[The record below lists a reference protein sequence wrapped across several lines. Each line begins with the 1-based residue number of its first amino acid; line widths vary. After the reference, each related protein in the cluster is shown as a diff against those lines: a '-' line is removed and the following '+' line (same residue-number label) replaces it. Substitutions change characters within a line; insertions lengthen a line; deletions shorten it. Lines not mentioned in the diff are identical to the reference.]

1 MKVYHKVLA
10 AAALVICMA
19 LGMTGC
25 GSEPVDGN
33 QVVATVGEKEMPL
46 GEANFL
52 LRFQQ
57 VQTESFYESMLG
69 EGIYV
74 KDVSGTGSTFG
85 EDFKSNIMKE
95 MQEYYVIE
103 EKAADYGAALTEEE
117 TAEIKEAAKAFVE
130 ANKADTLE
138 QMTADQATVERVLS
152 LMKLRSKVEAAVKAE
167 ADVKE
172 TAEEAEVE
180 TARTEYFNEVLAGW
194 TAEYPFTV
202 VDSVW
207 EQVVF
212 DRSYE
217 VKAE

>member
-25 GSEPVDGN
+25 GSEPVDGS

>member
-25 GSEPVDGN
+25 GSEPVDGS

-117 TAEIKEAAKAFVE
+117 TAEITEAAKAFVE

-138 QMTADQATVERVLS
+138 QMTADLATVERVLS

-172 TAEEAEVE
+172 TAEEAEKE

>member
-103 EKAADYGAALTEEE
+103 EKAADYGATLTEEE

>member
-25 GSEPVDGN
+25 GSEPVDGS

-167 ADVKE
+167 ADVAE

>member
-1 MKVYHKVLA
+1 MKVYHKILA
-10 AAALVICMA
+10 SAALVICMA

-25 GSEPVDGN
+25 GSEPVDGS

-167 ADVKE
+167 ADVTE
-172 TAEEAEVE
+172 TAEEAEKE

>member
-25 GSEPVDGN
+25 GSEPVDGS

-167 ADVKE
+167 ADVTE
-172 TAEEAEVE
+172 TAEEAEKE

>member
-25 GSEPVDGN
+25 GSEPVDGS

-117 TAEIKEAAKAFVE
+117 TAEITEAAKAFVE

-138 QMTADQATVERVLS
+138 QMTADLATVERVLS

-167 ADVKE
+167 ADVTE

-194 TAEYPFTV
+194 VAEYPFTV

>member
-10 AAALVICMA
+10 SAALVICMA

-25 GSEPVDGN
+25 GSEPVDGS

-167 ADVKE
+167 VDVAE
-172 TAEEAEVE
+172 TAEEAEKE

>member
-25 GSEPVDGN
+25 GSEPVDGS

-117 TAEIKEAAKAFVE
+117 TAEITEAAKAFVE

-167 ADVKE
+167 ADVAE

>member
-10 AAALVICMA
+10 SAALVICMA

-25 GSEPVDGN
+25 GSEPVDGS

-117 TAEIKEAAKAFVE
+117 TAEIAEAAKAFVE

-167 ADVKE
+167 VDVTE
-172 TAEEAEVE
+172 TAEEAEKE

>member
-25 GSEPVDGN
+25 GSEPVDGS

-117 TAEIKEAAKAFVE
+117 TAEITEAAKAFVE

-167 ADVKE
+167 ADVTE
-172 TAEEAEVE
+172 TAEEAEKE

>member
-25 GSEPVDGN
+25 GSEPVDGS

-117 TAEIKEAAKAFVE
+117 TADITEAAKAFVE

-167 ADVKE
+167 ADVAE
-172 TAEEAEVE
+172 TAEEAEKE

>member
-25 GSEPVDGN
+25 GSEPVDGS

-117 TAEIKEAAKAFVE
+117 TAEITEAAKAFVE

-167 ADVKE
+167 VDVAE
-172 TAEEAEVE
+172 TAEEAEKE

>member
-1 MKVYHKVLA
+1 MKVYHKVLV

-25 GSEPVDGN
+25 GSEPVDGS

-167 ADVKE
+167 ADVAE
-172 TAEEAEVE
+172 TAEEAEKE

>member
-167 ADVKE
+167 ADVTE
-172 TAEEAEVE
+172 TAEEAEKE

-194 TAEYPFTV
+194 TAAYPFTV

>member
-1 MKVYHKVLA
+1 MKVYHKILA
-10 AAALVICMA
+10 SAALVICMA

-25 GSEPVDGN
+25 GSEPVDGS

-117 TAEIKEAAKAFVE
+117 TAEIAETAKAFVE

-167 ADVKE
+167 ADVTE
-172 TAEEAEVE
+172 TAEEAEKE

>member
-19 LGMTGC
+19 LGITGC
-25 GSEPVDGN
+25 GSEPVDGS

-117 TAEIKEAAKAFVE
+117 TAEITEAAKAFVE

-167 ADVKE
+167 ADVAE
-172 TAEEAEVE
+172 TAEEAEKE

>member
-1 MKVYHKVLA
+1 MKVYHKVLT

-25 GSEPVDGN
+25 GSEPVDGS

-117 TAEIKEAAKAFVE
+117 TAEITEAAKAFVE

-167 ADVKE
+167 ADVAE
-172 TAEEAEVE
+172 TAEEAEKE

>member
-25 GSEPVDGN
+25 GSEPVDGS

-103 EKAADYGAALTEEE
+103 EKAADYGATLTEEE
-117 TAEIKEAAKAFVE
+117 TAEITEAAKAFVE

-167 ADVKE
+167 ADVAE
-172 TAEEAEVE
+172 TAEEAEKE

>member
-25 GSEPVDGN
+25 GSEPVDGS

-103 EKAADYGAALTEEE
+103 EKAADYGATLTEEE

-172 TAEEAEVE
+172 TAEEAEKE

>member
-25 GSEPVDGN
+25 GSEPVDGS

-69 EGIYV
+69 EGFYV

-117 TAEIKEAAKAFVE
+117 TAEITEAAKAFVE

-167 ADVKE
+167 ADVAE
-172 TAEEAEVE
+172 TAEEAEKE

-217 VKAE
+217 VKSE

>member
-117 TAEIKEAAKAFVE
+117 TAEITEAAKAFVE

-167 ADVKE
+167 ADVTE
-172 TAEEAEVE
+172 TAEEAEKE

>member
-25 GSEPVDGN
+25 GSEPVDGS

-117 TAEIKEAAKAFVE
+117 TAEITEAAKAFVE

-167 ADVKE
+167 ADVAE
-172 TAEEAEVE
+172 TAEEAEKE

>member
-10 AAALVICMA
+10 SAALVICMA

-25 GSEPVDGN
+25 GSEPVDGS

-117 TAEIKEAAKAFVE
+117 TAEITEAAKAFVE

-167 ADVKE
+167 VDVAE
-172 TAEEAEVE
+172 TAEEAEKE

>member
-1 MKVYHKVLA
+1 MKVYHKVLV

-25 GSEPVDGN
+25 GSEPVDGS

-117 TAEIKEAAKAFVE
+117 TAEITEAAKAFVE

-167 ADVKE
+167 ADVAE
-172 TAEEAEVE
+172 TAEEAEKE

>member
-117 TAEIKEAAKAFVE
+117 TAEITEAAKAFVE

>member
-25 GSEPVDGN
+25 GSEPVDGS

-117 TAEIKEAAKAFVE
+117 TAEITEAAKAFVE

-167 ADVKE
+167 ADVTE

>member
-25 GSEPVDGN
+25 GSEPVDGS

-117 TAEIKEAAKAFVE
+117 TAEITEAAKAFVE

>member
-25 GSEPVDGN
+25 GSEPVDGS

-167 ADVKE
+167 VDVAE
-172 TAEEAEVE
+172 TAEEAEKE

>member
-25 GSEPVDGN
+25 GSEPVDGS

-117 TAEIKEAAKAFVE
+117 TAEITEAAKAFVE

-138 QMTADQATVERVLS
+138 QMTADLATVERVLS

-167 ADVKE
+167 ADVTE
-172 TAEEAEVE
+172 TAEEAEKE

>member
-117 TAEIKEAAKAFVE
+117 TAEITEAAKAFVE

-138 QMTADQATVERVLS
+138 QMTADLATVERVLS

>member
-19 LGMTGC
+19 LGITGC
-25 GSEPVDGN
+25 GSEPVDGS

-117 TAEIKEAAKAFVE
+117 TAEITEAAKAFVE

-167 ADVKE
+167 ADMAE
-172 TAEEAEVE
+172 TAEEAEKE

>member
-25 GSEPVDGN
+25 GSEPVDGS

-172 TAEEAEVE
+172 TAEEAEKE

>member
-25 GSEPVDGN
+25 GSEPLDGS

-69 EGIYV
+69 EGFYV

-117 TAEIKEAAKAFVE
+117 TAEITEAAKAFVE

-167 ADVKE
+167 ADVAE
-172 TAEEAEVE
+172 TAEEAEKE

-217 VKAE
+217 VKSE

>member
-10 AAALVICMA
+10 VAALVICMA

-25 GSEPVDGN
+25 GSEPVDGS

-117 TAEIKEAAKAFVE
+117 TAEITEAAKAFVE

-138 QMTADQATVERVLS
+138 QMTADQAIVERVLS

-167 ADVKE
+167 ADVAE
-172 TAEEAEVE
+172 TAEEAEKE

>member
-25 GSEPVDGN
+25 GSEPVDGS

-117 TAEIKEAAKAFVE
+117 TAEITEAAKAFVE

-152 LMKLRSKVEAAVKAE
+152 LMKLRRKVEAAVKAE
-167 ADVKE
+167 ADVTE

-217 VKAE
+217 VKVE

>member
-1 MKVYHKVLA
+1 MKVYHKVLV

-25 GSEPVDGN
+25 GSEPVDGS

>member
-10 AAALVICMA
+10 SAALVICMA

-25 GSEPVDGN
+25 GSEPVDGS

-117 TAEIKEAAKAFVE
+117 TAEIAEAAKAFVE

-167 ADVKE
+167 VDVAE
-172 TAEEAEVE
+172 TAEEAEKE

>member
-1 MKVYHKVLA
+1 MKVYHKVLV

-25 GSEPVDGN
+25 GSEPVDGS

-117 TAEIKEAAKAFVE
+117 TTEITEAAKAFVE

-138 QMTADQATVERVLS
+138 QMSADQATVERVLS

-167 ADVKE
+167 ADVAE
-172 TAEEAEVE
+172 TAEEAEKE

>member
-25 GSEPVDGN
+25 GSEPVDGS

-117 TAEIKEAAKAFVE
+117 TAEITEAAKAFVE

-167 ADVKE
+167 ADGAE
-172 TAEEAEVE
+172 TAEEAEKE